1 MSEGQYLRIC
11 GRGRSM
17 ISSDVEFMGFQRS
30 VAVATGLALLLGRLC
45 RLFHVFQL
53 FHSFQVFQAFQVFQK
68 RTLSWKNE
76 TKRPDMGNYYP
87 VSWEIIKNADIC
99 STPFHPRCSPVE
111 HFRRKLHCREWVD
124 FMGIEILR
132 FADGIKFGTG
142 SPNRSENVVWER
154 LEIM

>member
-1 MSEGQYLRIC
+1 
-11 GRGRSM
+11 M
-17 ISSDVEFMGFQRS
+17 ISSDVEFTGCQRPA
-30 VAVATGLALLLGRLC
+30 AVATGLALLLGRLC

-76 TKRPDMGNYYP
+76 TRRPDMGNYDP
-87 VSWEIIKNADIC
+87 FFDENAKKADKC
-99 STPFHPRCSPVE
+99 STAFHPRCSQVE